1 MASRYRHPPRRD
13 PLNGYGVGAAPN
25 QWHASCLGKAPV
37 SALRGWL
44 PAVVLRGDIGHD
56 AAYRSSREEQA

>member
-1 MASRYRHPPRRD
+1 MGDCESR
-13 PLNGYGVGAAPN
+13 GVGAAPN
-25 QWHASCLGKAPV
+25 QWDASCLGKASV

>member
-1 MASRYRHPPRRD
+1 MIPLLHMGDCESR
-13 PLNGYGVGAAPN
+13 GVGAAPN
-25 QWHASCLGKAPV
+25 QWDASCLGKASV

-56 AAYRSSREEQA
+56 AAYRSSREEHA